1 MDYSGAMAQENLT
14 DLSAWRQVKA
24 AREGG
29 EGGFAGLWNA
39 HAPAIWSVIRPLC
52 RKEEEAVGWCSSLR
66 LVLSADVNRL
76 DPSMP
81 LLPQIGVRLF
91 QHLAPAF
98 RGPGEVPLE
107 PLPPTPEGVAQL
119 PSLLRLAWL
128 AELFFDLP
136 EPVFEAE
143 PDLMPRLRAARRVL
157 EPPLATAQR
166 AALRLTLLRVPPPQI
181 LVLPPGTQLPKVRG
195 SRWYLWI
202 LFGFLLVLALG
213 TPLAG
218 AVRDRW
224 VRKDAARVHA
234 GLLQAGAR
242 PPGFLPDSAERPLT
256 QVLRERGVEAALQE
270 VPDLR
275 IAGLSLEGGLI
286 APGAVLLFYRDGDGV
301 QWIVQHHIQPHPGVA
316 PDRLLGTGDGP
327 MKAWS
332 AEGVT
337 AVGWRDG
344 GGLWIVGAVTG
355 EADVLSVA
363 ALARQIHPANA
374 PR

>member
-1 MDYSGAMAQENLT
+1 MAQENLT

-52 RKEEEAVGWCSSLR
+52 RKEEEAIGWCSSLR

-98 RGPGEVPLE
+98 RGPGEVPSG
-107 PLPPTPEGVAQL
+107 PLPPTPEGVARL

-143 PDLMPRLRAARRVL
+143 PDLMPRLRAARQAL

-166 AALRLTLLRVPPPQI
+166 EALRLTLLRVPPPQI
-181 LVLPPGTQLPKVRG
+181 LVLPPGTQLPKNPG
-195 SRWYLWI
+195 IRWYVFVI
-202 LFGFLLVLALG
+202 VGFLLIAVLG

-224 VRKDAARVHA
+224 ARKDAARVHA

-242 PPGFLPDSAERPLT
+242 PPGFLPDSAERPLA
-256 QVLRERGVEAALQE
+256 QVLRERGAAAALQE
-270 VPDLR
+270 VPDLGA
-275 IAGLSLEGGLI
+275 AGLTLEGGLLR
-286 APGAVLLFYRDGDGV
+286 PEGAALLFYRDGDGV
-301 QWIVQHHIQPHPGVA
+301 QWIVQHHIRPDPGVA
-316 PDRLLGTGDGP
+316 PERLLGTADGP
-327 MKAWS
+327 MRAWS

-337 AVGWRDG
+337 AAGWRDG
-344 GGLWIVGAVTG
+344 SGLWIVGAATG

-363 ALARQIHPANA
+363 ALARQLQPPDA